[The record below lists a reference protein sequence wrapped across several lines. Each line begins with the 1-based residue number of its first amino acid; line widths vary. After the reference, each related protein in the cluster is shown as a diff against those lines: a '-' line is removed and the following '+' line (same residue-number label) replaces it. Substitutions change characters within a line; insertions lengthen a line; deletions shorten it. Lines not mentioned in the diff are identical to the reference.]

1 MLASKSERCPCCCCL
16 PQPQNIRIKG
26 VCHHVGLDFAFLTEA
41 LSWKLG
47 PGFSYPC
54 QVDKEEGLGC
64 FLENYPLTFPLLTTL
79 FYLAI
84 WIYFYPDLVFVT
96 VVVAVCVLGTEAQG
110 FMLSVCLGQPH
121 HHPWF
126 FPNKDDFLRFY
137 RYSFA
142 MFCWP
147 LMRCSMTTLFSSVV
161 VYGCLWH

>member
-47 PGFSYPC
+47 PGFPYPC

-64 FLENYPLTFPLLTTL
+64 FLENYPLTFPLLTAL

-96 VVVAVCVLGTEAQG
+96 VVVAVCVLGTETKA
-110 FMLSVCLGQPH
+110 SC
-121 HHPWF
+121 
-126 FPNKDDFLRFY
+126 FLCVSDSPATILDSFLIRMIFY
-137 RYSFA
+137 AFTDTA
-142 MFCWP
+142 LLCFVG
-147 LMRCSMTTLFSSVV
+147 L
-161 VYGCLWH
+161 

>member
-1 MLASKSERCPCCCCL
+1 MLASKSERCPCCCCH

-47 PGFSYPC
+47 PGFPYTC

-64 FLENYPLTFPLLTTL
+64 FLELPSHISSAHNSLLFSNMNL
-79 FYLAI
+79 LLPWPCVRYCCCCC
-84 WIYFYPDLVFVT
+84 
-96 VVVAVCVLGTEAQG
+96 VCSGDWNQG
-110 FMLSVCLGQPH
+110 FMLSVCLGQPR

-161 VYGCLWH
+161 VYGSLWH